1 MYVVTG
7 HAKVTR
13 EQYSCMNREIFHY
26 PACPG
31 WGLEL
36 RWIVKQSQPFL
47 FYIPSPLISL
57 VSLHR
62 FAMRVST
69 ADGSLNC
76 RIKRSLRLF
85 LDFTF
90 SSQLQRSTRYCRSCF
105 SEMSER
111 EEEGGGGIWRMVCRI
126 KQVRADEF
134 SRGKRK
140 SPRFTISRWHH
151 LYRVPVLSLSL
162 RGNDQ
167 SSFVVISEISR
178 TIHVSRVI

>member
-1 MYVVTG
+1 
-7 HAKVTR
+7 
-13 EQYSCMNREIFHY
+13 MNREIFHY

-105 SEMSER
+105 SEISER
-111 EEEGGGGIWRMVCRI
+111 EEEGGGWIWRMVCRI

-167 SSFVVISEISR
+167 SSFVVIWGISR
-178 TIHVSRVI
+178 TVSCTMSNINRRKLP